1 MTQDRYLNGVL
12 TVIAGALVY
21 LCLIWTPWPGVAAQ
35 GQPALVRPGDNVG
48 PIPVLVVGWRAPEP
62 VATAVQNTVQV
73 AGRVV
78 TERSTTAA
86 DRVVLVGWEER
97 ADPQRSG
104 NDFRPLDP
112 STARGLPTTAL
123 TR

>member
-1 MTQDRYLNGVL
+1 MAQDRYLNGVL

-21 LCLIWTPWPGVAAQ
+21 LCMVWTPWPGAAAQ
-35 GQPALVRPGDNVG
+35 SQPPLVRPGDNVG
-48 PIPVLVVGWRAPEP
+48 PIPIVVVGWRAPEP

-78 TERSTTAA
+78 TERSTGVA

-97 ADPQRSG
+97 ADPQRGSKE
-104 NDFRPLDP
+104 FRPLDP